1 MVVDSPEHLLIYQP
15 QNYTIMSV
23 KGTKTEKNLLQSF
36 AGESQARNRYTFF
49 AKQAKKD
56 GYEQI
61 AAIFEETARQE
72 EEHAKLFF
80 KALEGGDVEITAT
93 FPAGRILDT
102 MSNLEAAANG
112 ENEEWTELYPKFS
125 EIAKEEG
132 FNDIALMF
140 KMVSGVE
147 KEHEIRYRKLLE
159 NLKNGTVFKKNEKV
173 FWYCRNCGHVHFGEK
188 APEICPTCKHPQ
200 AYFQLQVREY

>member
-1 MVVDSPEHLLIYQP
+1 ME
-15 QNYTIMSV
+15 TKTKKKTV
-23 KGTKTEKNLLQSF
+23 KAMKLKGSQTEKNLLKSF
-36 AGESQARNRYTFF
+36 AGESQAKNRYTFF
-49 AKQAKKD
+49 AKQAKRD

-80 KALEGGDVEITAT
+80 KALEGGHVEITAT
-93 FPAGRILDT
+93 FPAGQILST
-102 MSNLEAAANG
+102 EKNLLAAAEG
-112 ENEEWTELYPKFS
+112 EHEEWADLYS
-125 EIAKEEG
+125 EFAKVAKKEG
-132 FNDIALMF
+132 FEDIAHLF

-159 NLKNGTVFKKNEKV
+159 NVQNGTVFKRKKAV
-173 FWYCRNCGHVHFGEK
+173 YWYCRNCGHIHFGTE
-188 APEICPTCKHPQ
+188 APEICPTCKHPR

>member
-1 MVVDSPEHLLIYQP
+1 
-15 QNYTIMSV
+15 MSV

>member
-1 MVVDSPEHLLIYQP
+1 
-15 QNYTIMSV
+15 MSV
-23 KGTKTEKNLLQSF
+23 KGTRTEKNLLQSF

-61 AAIFEETARQE
+61 AAVFEETARQE
-72 EEHAKLFF
+72 EEHAKMFF
-80 KALEGGDVEITAT
+80 RALEGGMAEITAS
-93 FPAGRILDT
+93 FPSGQILDT
-102 MSNLEAAANG
+102 QSNLEAAANG
-112 ENEEWTELYPKFS
+112 ENEEWTELYPKFA
-125 EIAKEEG
+125 EVAKEEG
-132 FNDIALMF
+132 FEDIARLF

-159 NLKNGTVFKKNEKV
+159 NVKNGTVFQKDKKV

-200 AYFQLQVREY
+200 AYFQLQVQEY